1 MMPRW
6 DPAAFLENVKKWK
19 VTWSLLVGTMMVD
32 LGNLDVQS
40 FDVSSLRFCGV
51 GGSPIPPAIYD
62 KFEKKY
68 GVKTLELYGQTEN
81 SGLSVT
87 YSVKD
92 QRRPLSMGKALG
104 RVVQMKIVDF
114 EGREV
119 KLGEIGE
126 LLLKGDIVTPGY
138 LNLPEVNKKKFEDG
152 WIHTG
157 DMVRMDKDGYLY
169 FAERTDDL
177 IITGGENVYPREVE
191 DVIYQHP
198 AVAEVAVI
206 GLPHERWGEEIT
218 AVIVPRKEVAKEEI
232 IQFVRNSGKLAGYKC
247 PRRIEFIDE
256 LPKTAS
262 RKISKATLRKR
273 FIQVEKS
280 NL

>member
-6 DPAAFLENVKKWK
+6 DAMTFLENVKKWK

-32 LGNLDVQS
+32 LVNLDVKS

-51 GGSPIPPAIYD
+51 GGSPIPPALYD
-62 KFEKKY
+62 KFEEKY
-68 GVKTLELYGQTEN
+68 GVKMLELYGQTEN

-87 YSVKD
+87 YSIKER
-92 QRRPLSMGKALG
+92 RRPLSMGKALG
-104 RVVQMKIVDF
+104 RAVKMKIVNF
-114 EGREV
+114 EGEEV
-119 KLGEIGE
+119 KPGEIGE
-126 LLLKGDIVTPGY
+126 LLLKGDIITPGY

-157 DMVRMDKDGYLY
+157 DMVRIDENGYLY

-191 DVIYQHP
+191 EVIYQHP

-232 IQFVRNSGKLAGYKC
+232 IEFCKNSGKLARYKC
-247 PRRIEFIDE
+247 PRRVEFVEE

-262 RKISKATLRKR
+262 RKISKAVLRKR
-273 FIQVEKS
+273 FPPEKS
-280 NL
+280 N